1 MDFVKFSV
9 FNQDPPATPAPS
21 SAGGA
26 AFSPATPAPS
36 SAGGA
41 AFSPA
46 TPAPSSAGGAAFSP
60 APPAPSSAGGVN
72 PAASGNTSTT
82 AAADAYDNVA
92 SDGTSLASPAGS
104 PAANGPAGSGSSAET
119 FTCCSQ
125 AHFNDLLH
133 EAMGMNASDVHLT
146 VGLPPM
152 IRLKGELL
160 PIRDF
165 KLTPANTE
173 SVVSV
178 MLSPL
183 QRAILDEKGEID
195 FSYHIPNVSRFR
207 VNIYRQRK
215 SLTIAIRII
224 MTTVPTIKSL
234 HFPDTLKELALRP
247 RGLVLVTGPTGS
259 GKSTTLAAM
268 VDYINNSRRCHI
280 LTLEDPIEYL
290 HRHRMSMINQREIGD
305 DSLSFASG
313 LRSALRED
321 PDVIL
326 VGEMRDLET
335 ISTAISAAET
345 GHLVLSTLHTPS
357 AAQTVDRIID
367 VFPPYQQ
374 NQVRVQLASVLQGI
388 ISQQLLITAD
398 NMSRVAALEIM
409 LANDAIRNTIRD
421 GKIHQIPNYIQ
432 TGIKQGMMPMDYSLA
447 QLVREGKITQ
457 ETAYAYCRERDMLTR
472 YLSA

>member
-1 MDFVKFSV
+1 
-9 FNQDPPATPAPS
+9 
-21 SAGGA
+21 
-26 AFSPATPAPS
+26 
-36 SAGGA
+36 
-41 AFSPA
+41 
-46 TPAPSSAGGAAFSP
+46 
-60 APPAPSSAGGVN
+60 
-72 PAASGNTSTT
+72 
-82 AAADAYDNVA
+82 
-92 SDGTSLASPAGS
+92 
-104 PAANGPAGSGSSAET
+104 
-119 FTCCSQ
+119 
-125 AHFNDLLH
+125 
-133 EAMGMNASDVHLT
+133 MGMNASDVHLT

-178 MLSPL
+178 MLSPR

-224 MTTVPTIKSL
+224 MTTVPTIESL